1 MVQRWSVAL
10 SAPPA
15 SPPVI
20 VGETIVVALQS
31 GRVEAVQIAD
41 GKTKWKQDVPIDR
54 PISADAERVYVPSA
68 DAMQALELSTGTPQW
83 HRETGSLTA
92 ATLVHGGWV
101 ITAAAGNLSALRAG
115 DGAIVW
121 QRNLGT
127 IEFRPA
133 IDGDFL
139 FVPLLEGPIVCLNLQ
154 TGETIWQRQL
164 GGSPGEPMVIAGRVY
179 AGAADKLFYV
189 LDAEDG
195 EILWNHR
202 VGAAPRG
209 RAAVDE
215 KNVYF
220 VALDNTLRAL
230 DRGHG
235 AVKWRKGLKYRPAEG
250 PSIIRG
256 GIVVPGAVAT
266 LAVFRPDD
274 GAGLTD
280 LTFPST
286 VVAISNVPGGGAPTL
301 LAVVTGDLEH
311 PWTLWLLEP
320 STDPPPIPIVDL
332 TVLPGVAI
340 DIVLPQ

>member
-1 MVQRWSVAL
+1 MVPRWSVAL

-31 GRVEAVQIAD
+31 GRVEALQIAD
-41 GKTKWKQDVPIDR
+41 GKTTWKQDVPIDR
-54 PISADAERVYVPSA
+54 PISADAERVYAPSA

-154 TGETIWQRQL
+154 TGETIWERQL

-274 GAGLTD
+274 GALSD

-286 VVAISNVPGGGAPTL
+286 VVAVSNVPGGDSPTL

>member
-1 MVQRWSVAL
+1 MVPRWSVPL

-20 VGETIVVALQS
+20 VGQTIVVALQG
-31 GRVEAVQIAD
+31 GRVEALRISD
-41 GKTKWKQDVPIDR
+41 GKPTWQRDVPIDR

-92 ATLVHGGWV
+92 PTLVQGGWV
-101 ITAAAGNLSALRAG
+101 VTAAAGNLAALRAG
-115 DGAIVW
+115 DGTVVW
-121 QRNLGT
+121 QKNLGT

-154 TGETIWQRQL
+154 TGETIWERKL
-164 GGSPGEPMVIAGRVY
+164 GGSPGEPMVVAGRVY

-195 EILWNHR
+195 DILWSHR

-235 AVKWRKGLKYRPAEG
+235 AVKWRQGLKYRPAEG

-266 LAVFRPDD
+266 LAVVGPN
-274 GAGLTD
+274 GAALRE

-286 VVAISNVPGGGAPTL
+286 VVAISNVPGADSPTL
-301 LAVVTGDLEH
+301 LAAVTGDLEH

-320 STDPPPIPIVDL
+320 SADPPPIPVVDL
-332 TVLPGVAI
+332 TVLPGVAL

>member
-1 MVQRWSVAL
+1 M
-10 SAPPA
+10 
-15 SPPVI
+15 I

-31 GRVEAVQIAD
+31 GRVEALQISD
-41 GKTKWKQDVPIDR
+41 GKTTWKRDVPIDR
-54 PISADAERVYVPSA
+54 PISADAERVYAPSA

-83 HRETGSLTA
+83 QRETGSLTA

-154 TGETIWQRQL
+154 TGETIWERQL

-189 LDAEDG
+189 LNAEDG
-195 EILWNHR
+195 EILWHHR

-266 LAVFRPDD
+266 LAVV
-274 GAGLTD
+274 
-280 LTFPST
+280 PSRRRARSRT
-286 VVAISNVPGGGAPTL
+286 
-301 LAVVTGDLEH
+301 
-311 PWTLWLLEP
+311 
-320 STDPPPIPIVDL
+320 
-332 TVLPGVAI
+332 
-340 DIVLPQ
+340 